1 MAMNETELL
10 KLKNEIDSAK
20 TKVAG
25 YEGEKKS
32 LLVTLLEQFDCKT
45 LKEAEEKVVIMQKE
59 VDIMN
64 VEIDKDIAEIERRYG
79 TME

>member
-32 LLVTLLEQFDCKT
+32 RLVTLLEQFDCKT
-45 LKEAEEKVVIMQKE
+45 LKEAEEKVVIMQT
-59 VDIMN
+59 
-64 VEIDKDIAEIERRYG
+64 EIDTAQAELDKGIAEIEKRY
-79 TME
+79 EEIR

>member
-32 LLVTLLEQFDCKT
+32 RLVTLLEQFDCKT

>member
-79 TME
+79 TM